1 MKPLNHIMTT
11 MFIGV
16 LALLASLSS
25 YAQAPVNNHLA
36 ANPNDYA
43 LVFFFRSDCPYCHRF
58 APKLAQL
65 SQQTGTY
72 TYAFSLDNQGI
83 PGFEVPIPSTP
94 DIASTFFEN
103 PRSVT
108 VPASFL
114 INVNTRKF
122 VRLTVGDVTSAQLQQ
137 SYLQSLNDPQVI
149 ASMR

>member
-1 MKPLNHIMTT
+1 MKQLTT
-11 MFIGV
+11 LIIGIFT
-16 LALLASLSS
+16 LLLSS
-25 YAQAPVNNHLA
+25 LGHTATMDTPVA

-43 LVFFFRSDCPYCHRF
+43 LVFFFRSDCPYCHQF
-58 APKLAQL
+58 APKLKQL
-65 SQQTGTY
+65 AAQTGTY

-83 PGFEVPIPSTP
+83 AGFEVPIPSTP
-94 DIASTFFEN
+94 DIAATFFEN

-108 VPASFL
+108 VPATFL

-122 VRLTVGDVTSAQLQQ
+122 VRLTVGDVTSSQLQQ